1 MGAARTILLA
11 GVLACAPA
19 LTMAAS
25 PPGEQ
30 HFSIHDSAPD
40 RIEEFARAKI
50 LMTADASGGRFTLLD
65 EIWKPGFYAPP
76 HFHQR
81 HTEMLYIVSGE
92 VEWTI
97 AGETRMMHAGDL
109 VLIPPNTVHSVRQKG
124 PGDLHMIMIQNPG
137 GYEDRYA
144 VERKYTPEQLKS
156 PEVQAEIAKAGD
168 FNLAQKD

>member
-1 MGAARTILLA
+1 MGTARGFLPAVALSCASSLAIAA
-11 GVLACAPA
+11 P
-19 LTMAAS
+19 

-30 HFSIHDSAPD
+30 HFSFHDQAAD
-40 RIEEFARAKI
+40 RIEAFARAKI

-76 HFHQR
+76 HFHKR
-81 HTEMLYIVSGE
+81 HAEMFYVVSGE

-97 AGETRMMHAGDL
+97 AGETRTMRAGDL

-144 VERKYTPEQLKS
+144 IERKYTPEQLKT
-156 PEVQAEIAKAGD
+156 PEVQAEIARAGD
-168 FNLAQKD
+168 FNLAQ

>member
-1 MGAARTILLA
+1 MRAARTI
-11 GVLACAPA
+11 VLAAVLCCTPA
-19 LTMAAS
+19 LAAPT
-25 PPGEQ
+25 PPTGEQ
-30 HFSIHDSAPD
+30 HFSMHDQAPD

-76 HFHQR
+76 HFHKR
-81 HTEMLYIVSGE
+81 HAEMFYVVSGE

-97 AGETRMMHAGDL
+97 AGETKMMRAGDL
-109 VLIPPNTVHSVRQKG
+109 VLIPPNTVHSVHQKG

-144 VERKYTPEQLKS
+144 VERRYTSEQLKT
-156 PEVQAEIAKAGD
+156 PEVQAEIAEAGD
-168 FNLAQKD
+168 FNLAP

>member
-1 MGAARTILLA
+1 MTPTRTILGAAALC
-11 GVLACAPA
+11 CAPA
-19 LTMAAS
+19 LAAPAP

-30 HFSIHDSAPD
+30 HFSLHDQAPD

-76 HFHQR
+76 HFHKR
-81 HTEMLYIVSGE
+81 HAEMFYVISGE

-97 AGETRMMHAGDL
+97 AGETKMMRGGDL

-124 PGDLHMIMIQNPG
+124 PGDLHMIMVQNPG

-144 VERKYTPEQLKS
+144 VERKYTREQLKT

-168 FNLAQKD
+168 FNLAR